1 MNIYYKNKGTALFLT
16 GVIISIA
23 LAVGIGVS
31 TISFRELRITRT
43 ILPSFQAFYA
53 ADAGV
58 ECAYYWDDQDPSLSK
73 YGPTQTSNFSITCL
87 GEDDLDTNNID
98 VTYSVGG
105 VGNLTRIYTF
115 DTMELDNGNCVDVTV
130 QVRENVTDTNGNVF
144 PRCLRI
150 DSFGGNACVSGGVK
164 VQRGLLWKD
173 PVECPDVF

>member
-73 YGPTQTSNFSITCL
+73 YGPTQTSSFSIACL
-87 GEDDLDTNNID
+87 GNNNA
-98 VTYSVGG
+98 VTYSMSGSG
-105 VGNLTRIYTF
+105 ARIYTF
-115 DTMELDNGNCVDVTV
+115 DTMDLDNGTCVDVTV
-130 QVRENVTDTNGNVF
+130 RVRENVTDTDGNLF
-144 PRCLRI
+144 SRCLRI
-150 DSFGGNACVSGGVK
+150 DSFGGNAFGGSSSVK

-173 PVECPDVF
+173 PVECPDTF